1 MANKK
6 STKVRINSDAADKF
20 WRRSRMVEIIPDDGT
35 SVTVSELCKRL
46 ASFKNTNSPN
56 ERNFEQTVRRD
67 VNALVKLYGK
77 DTLLIRSEKA
87 EKKPKTHL
95 RIRWAKGKR
104 PVDRFTLTQA
114 QIIAFGTLEKIRS
127 TLLPAQFKEALYP
140 FSQMARQKARSELGS
155 NTSGDSDGGSSSYAE
170 KWLAKIESIPERIE
184 FLEPVVD
191 ENILITVH
199 RALMEE
205 QSLRIRYNK
214 KEERRLIHPLGLVQ
228 QGARTYLIA
237 TFENRPNAIALLLA
251 RIDEAKFDI
260 QPLRTPE
267 NFDLKTFLRRGIA
280 TPNTG
285 EFSVDDFGQ
294 DINIRLKINTGTS
307 WIKETPIS
315 KSQRTYPCVALEPKG
330 DFYLEAT
337 LPLTENLIWWLLSM
351 SHHIQVIEPQK
362 LQLRVKGDLEAA
374 LAKYQDLE
382 N

>member
-1 MANKK
+1 
-6 STKVRINSDAADKF
+6 
-20 WRRSRMVEIIPDDGT
+20 MVEIIPDDGT
-35 SVTVSELCKRL
+35 SITVSELCNRL
-46 ASFKNTNSPN
+46 ASFQNTPN
-56 ERNFEQTVRRD
+56 KRTFEQTLRRD
-67 VNALVKLYGK
+67 VKELVKLYGE
-77 DTLLIRSEKA
+77 DTLLTRSEQA

-95 RIRWAKGKR
+95 RICWMRGKR
-104 PVDRFTLTQA
+104 PVDRFTLTQV

-140 FSQMARQKARSELGS
+140 FSQMARQKAPSNLGS
-155 NTSGDSDGGSSSYAE
+155 NTSRASGGGLSSYAE
-170 KWLAKIESIPERIE
+170 KWLSKIESIPERIE

-191 ENILITVH
+191 ENVLITVH
-199 RALMEE
+199 RALMEG
-205 QSLRIRYNK
+205 QTLRIRYK
-214 KEERRLIHPLGLVQ
+214 KSEKLKLIHPLGLVQ

-251 RIDEAKFDI
+251 RIDEARLDTR
-260 QPLRTPE
+260 PLRTPE

-280 TPNTG
+280 TPNPG

-307 WIKETPIS
+307 WIKETPIAQN
-315 KSQRTYPCVALEPKG
+315 QRTYPCNNSEPDG

-374 LAKYQDLE
+374 LAKYQDLG